1 MDEQEKN
8 AREDTW
14 PSQKMPGI
22 VLQYYLKLMEIEQCN
37 IYKYMCTYIHKTR
50 KLAMSSLMSTKPFS
64 FTQLNYVHN

>member
-22 VLQYYLKLMEIEQCN
+22 VLQYYLN

>member
-22 VLQYYLKLMEIEQCN
+22 LLQYYLKLMEIEQCK
-37 IYKYMCTYIHKTR
+37 IYMYIYIYT
-50 KLAMSSLMSTKPFS
+50 KLGNSQCPLWYRRNPS
-64 FTQLNYVHN
+64 V